1 MDLQEQR
8 LTCLRMALEMGCKAD
23 SVVAVANELMTFL
36 TGGVGPSAGTSA
48 SEEISED
55 AIAACG
61 TALAASEAADLGLGQ
76 PEVEVGIPATV
87 AVSADALPE
96 PRSSPSEAH
105 AVEPTSAAIAAGTES
120 VAEPTSTT
128 TASDAST
135 VIAPSAEVAPVN
147 ERSLADQPSAVGA
160 EEASASSKGQTAAPD
175 AEVAVMANG
184 TQGEAARAVPTAN

>member
-23 SVVAVANELMTFL
+23 SVVAVANELMSFL
-36 TGGVGPSAGTSA
+36 TSGVGPFAAKSP
-48 SEEISED
+48 SEED

-76 PEVEVGIPATV
+76 PEAEAGIPAAA
-87 AVSADALPE
+87 AVSADALSDPT
-96 PRSSPSEAH
+96 SSPSEAH
-105 AVEPTSAAIAAGTES
+105 AVEPTFAAIAAGTES
-120 VAEPTSTT
+120 EPTSTT

-135 VIAPSAEVAPVN
+135 VIARSAEVAPVN
-147 ERSLADQPSAVGA
+147 ERSLADQPAAVTA
-160 EEASASSKGQTAAPD
+160 EEASASSKGQTAVPD
-175 AEVAVMANG
+175 TEVAAMANG